1 MKIGNARSTVAGGAL
16 AIAALFTTSALADG
30 VVNIYTYRQPD
41 LIKPV
46 LEAFTAETGI
56 KTEVLF
62 LDKGLEERV
71 LAEGANSP
79 ADVIMTVDIARLT
92 SAKEKGVT
100 QPLVDEEVNKLLPA
114 EYRDPDGNWFGVTKR
129 ARVIYASK
137 ERVKD
142 TAITYAELADPKW
155 KGKICMRSG
164 QHDYNLALFSAA
176 IAHWGPEKTEEWMKG
191 LKANLAKKPD
201 GGDRPQAGAIAAGE
215 CDIAIGNTYYVG
227 LMRNNEKDPKEKEWG
242 NAINVLFP
250 TFENGLTHVN
260 ISGAALAKNAPNR
273 DNAVK
278 LIRFLA
284 SHKAQQVYA
293 EKNYEY
299 PVEPGLEPS
308 ETVKAFGTLNA
319 DTLPLV
325 DVAKGRKPASEM
337 VDRVGLD
344 DGPRQDCRTFGR
356 PHLRPFLPPSF
367 LLSCPW
373 LAKPKPRRER
383 KTRRFSYGAPNKP
396 GNWRAEMRRRPFPP
410 RRTEYVQS
418 PQS

>member
-1 MKIGNARSTVAGGAL
+1 MTARTVRKAAASSAFAL
-16 AIAALFTTSALADG
+16 AAMFTTAALAEGT
-30 VVNIYTYRQPD
+30 VNIYTYRQPD

-46 LEAFTAETGI
+46 LDAFTAETGI

-71 LAEGANSP
+71 AAEGENSP
-79 ADVIMTVDIARLT
+79 ADVIMTVDISRLT
-92 SAKEKGVT
+92 AAKEKGIT
-100 QPLVDEEVNKLLPA
+100 QPLVDETINSLLPA
-114 EYRDPDGNWFGVTKR
+114 EYRDPEGHWFGVTKR

-137 ERVKD
+137 DRVTQ

-176 IAHWGPEKTEEWMKG
+176 IEHWGAAKTEEWMTG

-242 NAINVLFP
+242 NAVNVLFP
-250 TFENGLTHVN
+250 TFENGGTHVN

-273 DNAVK
+273 DNGVK
-278 LIRFLA
+278 LIQYLA
-284 SHKAQQVYA
+284 SHKAQQIYA
-293 EKNYEY
+293 EANYEY

-308 ETVKAFGTLNA
+308 ATVKGFGELKA
-319 DTLPLV
+319 DPLPL
-325 DVAKGRKPASEM
+325 ATIASHRKAASEM

-344 DGPRQDCRTFGR
+344 DGP
-356 PHLRPFLPPSF
+356 S
-367 LLSCPW
+367 S
-373 LAKPKPRRER
+373 
-383 KTRRFSYGAPNKP
+383 
-396 GNWRAEMRRRPFPP
+396 
-410 RRTEYVQS
+410 
-418 PQS
+418 